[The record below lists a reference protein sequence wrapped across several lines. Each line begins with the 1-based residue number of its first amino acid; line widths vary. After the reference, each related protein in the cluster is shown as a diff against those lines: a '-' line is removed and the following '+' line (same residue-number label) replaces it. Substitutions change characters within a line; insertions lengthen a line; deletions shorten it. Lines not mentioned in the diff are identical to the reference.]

1 MAQRELETLSREE
14 CLALLATRQVGRLVY
29 TDPDGPAAVPVNY
42 ALAGEDVVFRV
53 AGGAKQ
59 AAMELPIIA
68 FEVDAVDDDVHTGW
82 SVLIRG
88 RGAEVP
94 IERVPALLREMHH
107 RYPTPWAQG
116 IHNVW
121 LTVVP
126 TAITGRRLGAAAP
139 TVVV

>member
-1 MAQRELETLSREE
+1 MAQRELETLSREA

-29 TDPDGPAAVPVNY
+29 VDVEGPAAVPVNY
-42 ALAGEDVVFRV
+42 AMAGEDIVFRV
-53 AGGAKQ
+53 AGGATR
-59 AAMELPIIA
+59 AAMDLPMIA
-68 FEVDAVDDDVHTGW
+68 FEVDAVDDHMHTGW

-94 IERVPALLREMHH
+94 IERVPVLLREMHH
-107 RYPTPWAQG
+107 RYPTPWAEG

-121 LTVVP
+121 LTLVP

-139 TVVV
+139 TVLV